1 MKEPE
6 TQNKSTN
13 NIKPEDSLNGQIS
26 KDEMNLAE
34 YPITLLS
41 RRAPKGI
48 KTIQY
53 IDWVTIDGQKK
64 PLKWIVT
71 GSDKFGLPVGGDQ
84 DIYVGIMEVWREYG
98 FKDRV
103 IPIGSIY
110 KMLKRMGL
118 PDDKRNYDR
127 FRSAIDRLTTTSIIS
142 ENAFWDKEG
151 QCYISRRGFHI
162 FDEYQFIEKYKKN
175 ERTIPIP
182 FGYIRASE
190 FFYQSV
196 KNGYLKDI
204 DLKFYLSLPTPLT
217 KRLYRYL
224 DKKRYHREAFT
235 MELFKFAKK
244 IGLMAGSLEKYYPSQ
259 LKQVLNPAFDELKQK
274 GFLQNYSYSKTSD
287 GRKEKILFF
296 FRQLPQQTYQATEE
310 DYKTE
315 PLVQDIISFTGAEH
329 SRPWYNKAIRI
340 LGPDMA
346 TNFVYLALSLSKDA
360 SHRGEIR
367 TTRDQ
372 YFISTLKRL
381 CDETGISL
389 A

>member
-1 MKEPE
+1 MKETKAQVKPKN
-6 TQNKSTN
+6 T
-13 NIKPEDSLNGQIS
+13 IKTTDSLEEQIS

-41 RRAPKGI
+41 RRSPKGI
-48 KTIQY
+48 KTIEY
-53 IDWVTIDGQKK
+53 TDWVTISGQKK

-110 KMLKRMGL
+110 KMLRRMGL

-127 FRSAIDRLTTTSIIS
+127 FRSAIDRLTTMSIIS

-151 QCYISRRGFHI
+151 QCYLSRRGFHI
-162 FDEYQFIEKYKKN
+162 FDEYQFIEKYRKN
-175 ERTIPIP
+175 EKTIPIP

-244 IGLMAGSLEKYYPSQ
+244 MGLMAGSLEKYYPSQ
-259 LKQVLNPAFDELKQK
+259 LKQVLNPAFNELQEK
-274 GFLQNYSYSKTSD
+274 GFLKNYTYQKTSD
-287 GRKEKILFF
+287 GKSEKILFLF
-296 FRQLPQQTYQATEE
+296 SQLPQVAYHTDGE
-310 DYKTE
+310 DYWTK
-315 PLVQDIISFTGAEH
+315 PLIEDILNVTGAEH
-329 SRPWYNKAIRI
+329 SKAWYTKAIRI
-340 LGPDMA
+340 LGPEGSRS
-346 TNFVYLALSLSKDA
+346 FIYYALSLTRDA
-360 SHRGEIR
+360 SNQGGIK
-367 TTRDQ
+367 TTKDQ
-372 YFISTLKRL
+372 YFISTLKRI
-381 CDETGISL
+381 CQENGIFL
-389 A
+389 

>member
-1 MKEPE
+1 MKEKKDQCQ
-6 TQNKSTN
+6 TKNNKKLES
-13 NIKPEDSLNGQIS
+13 SLEEQIS

-41 RRAPKGI
+41 RRSPKGI
-48 KTIQY
+48 KTIEY
-53 IDWVTIDGQKK
+53 TDWVTIEGQKK

-71 GSDKFGLPVGGDQ
+71 GSGKFGLPVGGDQ
-84 DIYVGIMEVWREYG
+84 DIYVGIMEVWRECG

-127 FRSAIDRLTTTSIIS
+127 FRSAIDRLTTVSIIS

-151 QCYISRRGFHI
+151 QCYLSRRGFHI
-162 FDEYQFIEKYKKN
+162 FDEYQFIEKYRKN
-175 ERTIPIP
+175 EKTIPIP

-196 KNGYLKDI
+196 RNGYLKDI

-224 DKKRYHREAFT
+224 DKKRYRRGAFT

-259 LKQVLNPAFDELKQK
+259 LKQVLTPAFNELQGR
-274 GFLQNYSYSKTSD
+274 GFLKDYTYQKTSD
-287 GRKEKILFF
+287 GKSEKILFIF
-296 FRQLPQQTYQATEE
+296 SQLPQVAYQPDEE
-310 DYKTE
+310 NYWTK
-315 PLVQDIISFTGAEH
+315 PLIEDIISVTAAEH
-329 SRPWYNKAIRI
+329 SKPWYTKVIRI
-340 LGPDMA
+340 LGPEGSRS
-346 TNFVYLALSLSKDA
+346 FIYQALSLTRDA
-360 SHRGEIR
+360 LHRGEIK

-372 YFISTLKRL
+372 YFISTLKRI
-381 CDETGISL
+381 CNEGGISL
-389 A
+389 

>member
-1 MKEPE
+1 MKE
-6 TQNKSTN
+6 TKDQNKPKN
-13 NIKPEDSLNGQIS
+13 NTKPESSLEDQIS

-48 KTIQY
+48 KTIEY
-53 IDWVTIDGQKK
+53 TDWVTIEGQKK

-71 GSDKFGLPVGGDQ
+71 GSDKFGLPLGGDQ
-84 DIYVGIMEVWREYG
+84 DVYIGIMEVWRECG
-98 FKDRV
+98 FKDTV

-110 KMLKRMGL
+110 RMLKKMGL

-127 FRSAIDRLTTTSIIS
+127 FKSAIDRLTTMSIIS

-151 QCYISRRGFHI
+151 QCYLSRRGFHI
-162 FDEYQFIEKYKKN
+162 FDEYQFIEKYRKN
-175 ERTIPIP
+175 EKTVPIP

-224 DKKRYHREAFT
+224 DKKRYRREAFT
-235 MELFKFAKK
+235 MQLFKFAKK

-259 LKQVLNPAFDELKQK
+259 LKQVLNPAFNDLQDK
-274 GFLQNYSYSKTSD
+274 GFLKNYTYQKTSD
-287 GRKEKILFF
+287 GKSEKILFVF
-296 FRQLPQQTYQATEE
+296 NQLPQVAYHTEDE
-310 DYKTE
+310 DHWTK
-315 PLVQDIISFTGAEH
+315 PLIEDILSVTGADH
-329 SRPWYNKAIRI
+329 SKAWYTKAIRI
-340 LGPDMA
+340 LGPEGSRS
-346 TNFVYLALSLSKDA
+346 FIYLALSLTRDA
-360 SHRGEIR
+360 SHQGGIK
-367 TTRDQ
+367 TTKDQ
-372 YFISTLKRL
+372 YFISTLKRI
-381 CDETGISL
+381 CQENGIFL
-389 A
+389 

>member
-1 MKEPE
+1 MKE
-6 TQNKSTN
+6 TKAQDKSKNT
-13 NIKPEDSLNGQIS
+13 IKAKDSLEEQIS

-48 KTIQY
+48 KTIEY
-53 IDWVTIDGQKK
+53 TDWVTIDGQKK

-98 FKDRV
+98 FKDKV

-127 FRSAIDRLTTTSIIS
+127 FRSAIDRLTTMSIIS

-151 QCYISRRGFHI
+151 QCYLSRRGFHI
-162 FDEYQFIEKYKKN
+162 FDEYQFIEKYRKN
-175 ERTIPIP
+175 EKTIPIP

-224 DKKRYHREAFT
+224 DKKRYRREAFT

-259 LKQVLNPAFDELKQK
+259 LKQVLNPAFNELRGK
-274 GFLQNYSYSKTSD
+274 GFLRDYKYQKTSD
-287 GRKEKILFF
+287 GKSEKIIFVF
-296 FRQLPQQTYQATEE
+296 SQLPQVAYHTDDE
-310 DYKTE
+310 DYWTK
-315 PLVQDIISFTGAEH
+315 PLIEDILNVTGAEH
-329 SRPWYNKAIRI
+329 SKAWYTKVIRT
-340 LGPDMA
+340 LGPEGSRS
-346 TNFVYLALSLSKDA
+346 FIYLALSLTKDV
-360 SHRGEIR
+360 SHQGGIK
-367 TTRDQ
+367 TTKDQ
-372 YFISTLKRL
+372 YFIATLKRI
-381 CDETGISL
+381 CQENGIFL
-389 A
+389 